1 MFINYSSLAFFIMA
15 SFCIAWPLIP
25 FINEAVLECSF
36 YIPVYWSFSHDV
48 TAAIFVYKTMNR
60 QPCLCTERILWE
72 LNSFHRLKLYFIPS
86 NLQTCWLRD
95 CMKTIYIYIFT
106 FYISTESFFDWF
118 HRFVNTVKLE
128 WLFGCI
134 MALVLTIT
142 PIKFLC
148 LLLGKS

>member
-1 MFINYSSLAFFIMA
+1 MTSYSFYKRGSFRMFILHSRL
-15 SFCIAWPLIP
+15 LIV
-25 FINEAVLECSF
+25 FTWRHGGHICVQNNES
-36 YIPVYWSFSHDV
+36 
-48 TAAIFVYKTMNR
+48 AALFVYRKDPVRVELFSQVKTLFYSK
-60 QPCLCTERILWE
+60 Q
-72 LNSFHRLKLYFIPS
+72 FA
-86 NLQTCWLRD
+86 NLLTTWL
-95 CMKTIYIYIFT
+95 KTIYIYIFT

-134 MALVLTIT
+134 VALVLTIT